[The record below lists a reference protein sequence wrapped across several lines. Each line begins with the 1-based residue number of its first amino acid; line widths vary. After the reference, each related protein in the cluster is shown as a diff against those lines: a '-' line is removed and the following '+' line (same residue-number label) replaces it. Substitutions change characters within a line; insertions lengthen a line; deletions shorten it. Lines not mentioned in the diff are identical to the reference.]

1 MSKFQKQVFELAEI
15 LEDPKGKLEE
25 TVDFIAMELQVSI
38 KDVQKVF
45 EGK

>member
-15 LEDPKGKLEE
+15 LKDPKGKLEE

-45 EGK
+45 KGK

>member
-1 MSKFQKQVFELAEI
+1 MSKFQKQVFELAGI

-25 TVDFIAMELQVSI
+25 TIDFIAMELQVSI

-45 EGK
+45 KGK

>member
-1 MSKFQKQVFELAEI
+1 MSKFQKQVFELAKI
-15 LEDPKGKLEE
+15 LGDTQGQLEE